1 MDIKPSLYYQ
11 ILGFCKDFFDRKT
24 AGALSAEQLR
34 KKAAVPYTG
43 PGNPKNVG
51 CHPAGRKIPGR
62 ENIPT
67 SQKYV
72 PAAV

>member
-34 KKAAVPYTG
+34 KKTAVPYPG

-62 ENIPT
+62 ENIRT